1 MQRLREGSAVNTVLA
16 FDPTRHYNS
25 QLMED
30 CAKLGYLL
38 DPILDLTYGKGNF
51 WSLLPDTRV
60 YSNDLDPNIETDFTV
75 DFTSTLWAGNSW
87 GSVVFDPPY
96 RLGGTPSTP
105 DFDNAY
111 GINEYRTKADVK
123 ALIEQGTREACRIAS
138 SHVLVKVQ
146 DHVSSGVLQ
155 PQTTWVINAAT
166 PDVVLVDTLHVIG
179 GRPQPEGRTQKRAR
193 HGYSTLLVFTKK
205 RPARKS

>member
-1 MQRLREGSAVNTVLA
+1 MKTIHA
-16 FDPTRHYNS
+16 FDPDRHYNS
-25 QLMED
+25 QLMAD
-30 CAKLGYLL
+30 CARLGYLC

-60 YSNDLDPNIETDFTV
+60 YSNDLAADIESEYSEDC
-75 DFTSTLWAGNSW
+75 TSTPWAGNEW
-87 GSVVFDPPY
+87 GTVVFDPPY
-96 RLGGTPSTP
+96 RLGGTPTTP

-123 ALIEQGTREACRIAS
+123 ALIEQGTREACRIAGAFA
-138 SHVLVKVQ
+138 LVKVQ

-155 PQTTWVINAAT
+155 PQTAWVVNAAP
-166 PDVVLVDTLHVIG
+166 PDAMLVDTLHVIG
-179 GRPQPEGRTQKRAR
+179 GRPQPEGRSQKRAR

-205 RPARKS
+205 RPARKR